1 MMLQT
6 KILKNLA
13 AGIFTLSL
21 ILNSSTPQAEAE
33 KKIVIN
39 SASRILSLY
48 ENDKKI
54 AIYPLGLGKVST
66 PTPTGYYKIRT
77 KEKNPP
83 WIDPAHPEYEVP
95 SGPNN
100 PLGYRWMQIQGNY
113 GIHGTNRP
121 SSIGHYV
128 SNGCVRMLEKNVEE
142 LFDKVSIGTPVEITY
157 NRVVVEK
164 IDDGNVVYYIYPDG
178 YRWQN
183 LNVKSVSKWLDA
195 YGVSPFE
202 SDENI
207 AKKIKNSDGQPTFLG
222 KPYDVEIDGAVVPET
237 EQNGRKFFAK
247 AVVKDEISYLPAVP
261 IAISLKTK
269 LEWHPET
276 STLKTNLGE
285 VKGYNF
291 KKQLYI
297 NSADAT
303 TLFGVNGGFQ
313 SEKGIFK
320 FSTNSAPL
328 PAITETVEPEKV
340 AENLPT
346 QETPQTEN
354 NSATIET
361 ENNSATTQV
370 ENNSAVTETAKKITN
385 KEPEGEV
392 IETVVIEEVVG

>member
-1 MMLQT
+1 MT
-6 KILKNLA
+6 YSKIFKQLA
-13 AGIFTLSL
+13 TGIFTLSL
-21 ILNSSTPQAEAE
+21 ILNSSTPQADAA

-48 ENDKKI
+48 DDDKKI

-83 WIDPAHPEYEVP
+83 WVDPSHPEYEIP

-100 PLGYRWMQIQGNY
+100 PLGYRWMQIHGNY

-121 SSIGHYV
+121 DSIGHYV
-128 SNGCVRMLEKNVEE
+128 SNGCIRMLEKNVEE
-142 LFDKVSIGTPVEITY
+142 LFDKVSVGTPVEITY

-164 IDDGNVVYYIYPDG
+164 IDDDNVVYYIYPDG
-178 YRWQN
+178 YRWQS
-183 LNVKSVSKWLDA
+183 LNVEKVSKWLDA

-202 SDENI
+202 SDEDI
-207 AKKIKNSDGQPTFLG
+207 AKKIQNSDGQPTFIG
-222 KPYDVEIDGAVVPET
+222 KAYDVEVDGAVVPET

-285 VKGYNF
+285 VKGYDL

-297 NSADAT
+297 NADDAT
-303 TLFGVNGGFQ
+303 TLFGVNGGL
-313 SEKGIFK
+313 ENKTFK
-320 FSTNSAPL
+320 LRTTSAPVE
-328 PAITETVEPEKV
+328 PVKPVEPEPIPETPPTTEPEKTET
-340 AENLPT
+340 ENLNPA
-346 QETPQTEN
+346 TEN
-354 NSATIET
+354 NSA
-361 ENNSATTQV
+361 S
-370 ENNSAVTETAKKITN
+370 TETAKKVTAE
-385 KEPEGEV
+385 EPEGEV

>member
-1 MMLQT
+1 MFQT
-6 KILKNLA
+6 NFLKKLA
-13 AGIFTLSL
+13 AGFFTLSL
-21 ILNSSTPQAEAE
+21 FLNSSTPQAEAA

-48 ENDKKI
+48 EDDKKI

-77 KEKNPP
+77 KEVNPP
-83 WIDPAHPEYEVP
+83 WINPAHPEYEVP

-121 SSIGHYV
+121 DSIGHYV

-164 IDDGNVVYYIYPDG
+164 IDDGNIVYYIYPDG

-183 LNVKSVSKWLDA
+183 LNINSVSKWLDA

-261 IAISLKTK
+261 MAISLKTK

-285 VKGYNF
+285 VTGYNL
-291 KKQLYI
+291 KTQLYI
-297 NSADAT
+297 NADDAAN
-303 TLFGVNGGFQ
+303 LFGVSGGFQ
-313 SEKGIFK
+313 SEGNVFK
-320 FSTNSAPL
+320 FNTTAPQ
-328 PAITETVEPEKV
+328 PEIVEVIEPVKTVETPPTETPV
-340 AENLPT
+340 
-346 QETPQTEN
+346 TEN
-354 NSATIET
+354 NSTPA
-361 ENNSATTQV
+361 
-370 ENNSAVTETAKKITN
+370 ETAKKITTE
-385 KEPEGEV
+385 EPEGEV